1 MWRIWLLVDPR
12 RVFVIQGIFLAF
24 LAIMI
29 HFVLLSTERFNW
41 LNDGSYGAKPPV
53 KTKTA
58 VLQQNA
64 PMPPAQGSAG
74 K

>member
-29 HFVLLSTERFNW
+29 HFVLLSTERYNW
-41 LNDGSYGAKPPV
+41 LNDPSFNKPVV
-53 KTKTA
+53 KMA
-58 VLQQNA
+58 PAAMQQNA

>member
-12 RVFVIQGIFLAF
+12 RIFVVQGIFLAF

-29 HFVLLSTERFNW
+29 HLVLLSTDRYNWFNDPSW
-41 LNDGSYGAKPPV
+41 AKPVV
-53 KTKTA
+53 KMKAAA
-58 VLQQNA
+58 VSQNVA
-64 PMPPAQGSAG
+64 LPASLGSGG

>member
-12 RVFVIQGIFLAF
+12 RIFVIQGIFLAF

-29 HFVLLSTERFNW
+29 HFVLLSTERYNWFNDPSF
-41 LNDGSYGAKPPV
+41 NKQVVKMKTAAMQQNVAMPPV
-53 KTKTA
+53 
-58 VLQQNA
+58 
-64 PMPPAQGSAG
+64 QGSAG

>member
-29 HFVLLSTERFNW
+29 HFVLLSTERYNWFNDPSFGKPVVKMKTAAMQQ
-41 LNDGSYGAKPPV
+41 NVAMPPV
-53 KTKTA
+53 
-58 VLQQNA
+58 
-64 PMPPAQGSAG
+64 QGSAG